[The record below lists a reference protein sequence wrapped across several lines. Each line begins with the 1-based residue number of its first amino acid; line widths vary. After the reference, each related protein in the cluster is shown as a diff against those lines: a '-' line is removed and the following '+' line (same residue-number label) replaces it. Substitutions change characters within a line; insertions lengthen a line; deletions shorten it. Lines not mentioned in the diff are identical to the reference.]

1 MRKFQQPKAEYAKTK
16 FIMPTG
22 TAFFTGGTSS
32 SSMSAGG
39 DVKSK
44 QFSIGA
50 SNGPKFGLGGGYGVS
65 SQVRT
70 YLM

>member
-1 MRKFQQPKAEYAKTK
+1 
-16 FIMPTG
+16 MPTG

-70 YLM
+70 YLI